1 MQSETVGALAA
12 ALAKAQGEIHPA
24 PMDRDNPFFKSKYA
38 TLTSL
43 WEAARAALTKNGL
56 SIVQSTDFDA
66 HGDLVLITTLLHS
79 SGEWIG
85 GVYPVRG
92 KDTTPQAT
100 GSALTYARR
109 YAFGA
114 LVGLTSD
121 DDDDGNAAQNGGA
134 QQQTRPA
141 AAAQNGATTGNAT
154 ANGAAA
160 KGAAKPTANERAA
173 AHTAAFN
180 GFMAKGNDLFG
191 KDDWA
196 DARHWLIGRYTA
208 KNTPD
213 NVRTSANDLTQ
224 EELTALRA
232 DMDKYNGKLVSMWE
246 QHKTERR
253 AELDGITVNGAQEMA
268 H

>member
-1 MQSETVGALAA
+1 MQSETIGALAA
-12 ALAKAQGEIHPA
+12 ALAKAQGEISPA

-43 WEAARAALTKNGL
+43 WESARAALAKNGL
-56 SIVQSTDFDA
+56 AVTQVTDFDA
-66 HGDLVLITTLLHS
+66 NGKIVLITTLLHS

-92 KDTTPQAT
+92 KDDTPQAT

-121 DDDDGNAAQNGGA
+121 DDDDGNGAQHGTNGGA
-134 QQQTRPA
+134 QQQTRPTA
-141 AAAQNGATTGNAT
+141 AAPNGTTT
-154 ANGAAA
+154 DKANGSTA
-160 KGAAKPTANERAA
+160 KGVVNERAA

-180 GFMAKGNDLFG
+180 GFMARGTELFG

-208 KNTPD
+208 KLTPD
-213 NVRTSANDLTQ
+213 NVRESANDLTQ
-224 EELTALRA
+224 EELASLRA
-232 DMDKYNGKLVSMWE
+232 DMDKFNGKFVSMWE

-253 AELDGITVNGAQEMA
+253 AELDAITVNGAQEVPA
-268 H
+268 